1 MVGLI
6 AGLLMAVGYTADA
19 EKADKVTADKRY
31 PESYAA
37 FKKGFVPAFERTF
50 SKRTL
55 KAPSEALVD
64 ECCSESFKVLSEYLC
79 DGQSNM
85 TDDRLGMRMAL
96 AFFLPA
102 KVSERMNK
110 AVEVVVSKHIK
121 AGTVHK

>member
-64 ECCSESFKVLSEYLC
+64 DFHCL
-79 DGQSNM
+79 
-85 TDDRLGMRMAL
+85 
-96 AFFLPA
+96 
-102 KVSERMNK
+102 
-110 AVEVVVSKHIK
+110 
-121 AGTVHK
+121 VHPFGNFGWQKEG